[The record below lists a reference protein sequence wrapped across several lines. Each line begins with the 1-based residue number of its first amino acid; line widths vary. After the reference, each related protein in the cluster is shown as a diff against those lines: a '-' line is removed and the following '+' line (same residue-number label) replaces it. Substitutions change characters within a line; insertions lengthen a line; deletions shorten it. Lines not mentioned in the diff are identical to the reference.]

1 MSMGLCYNRVIMD
14 NIVQYFEQDTKTG
27 ETVIVRNTNDGF
39 SYTFNIN
46 TDPTEYQK
54 YLEWKNR

>member
-1 MSMGLCYNRVIMD
+1 MN
-14 NIVQYFEQDTKTG
+14 NIVQYFEHTTKSG
-27 ETVIVRNTNDGF
+27 ETVITRNTTDGY
-39 SYTFNIN
+39 SYSFNIN

>member
-1 MSMGLCYNRVIMD
+1 MD
-14 NIVQYFEQDTKTG
+14 NIVQYFEQATKTG

-39 SYTFNIN
+39 SYTFNIK